1 METQQAIQYNT
12 DLFNET
18 VANFEK
24 MYELGQIDDE
34 EFEGLKINAYQEYQ
48 ERLESILD
56 IDAEGYDELEY
67 GADDSDVA
75 EFSVGSQYG
84 AALLE
89 LGEAVGFEDVE
100 SYCYGL
106 AEATGYDPND
116 IYGILT
122 GELDPS
128 DEFSIDVANAIDP
141 GNEELQEQL
150 FVAGI
155 EVRGDDI
162 EDYLDDEDE
171 YEDNDTDED
180 EEYDS
185 EASYRVAQLESEIAE
200 FKSAVTIKDELQM
213 LEQQAWALVE
223 QGKVTPNVVEKM
235 LGNFSTDTDRYAHF
249 SSLCDQKGLNPAI
262 ELYGMNYA
270 LRVLETMPVLTSF
283 GYQVEEEI
291 TDEELDEELA
301 YDQMAA
307 EMIKFR
313 NQNK

>member
-67 GADDSDVA
+67 GADDSEYA
-75 EFSVGSQYG
+75 EFSVGSGYG

-162 EDYLDDEDE
+162 NDYLDDEDE
-171 YEDNDTDED
+171 YEDDDTDED
-180 EEYDS
+180 EED
-185 EASYRVAQLESEIAE
+185 EASYRVAQLEDEIAE

-291 TDEELDEELA
+291 TDEELEEEDAIALA
-301 YDQMAA
+301 AS
-307 EMIKFR
+307 EMLKYR
-313 NQNK
+313 NLNK

>member
-18 VANFEK
+18 IANFEK

-34 EFEGLKINAYQEYQ
+34 EFEGLRINAYQEYQ
-48 ERLESILD
+48 ERLENILD

-67 GADDSDVA
+67 GADDSDYA

-116 IYGILT
+116 IYSILT

-141 GNEELQEQL
+141 GNEELEANL
-150 FVAGI
+150 FIAGV
-155 EVRGDDI
+155 EERGEDI
-162 EDYLDDEDE
+162 NDYLNDEDE
-171 YEDNDTDED
+171 YEEDEDED

-200 FKSAVTIKDELQM
+200 FKSATTIKDELQM
-213 LEQQAWALVE
+213 IEQQAWALVQ
-223 QGKVTPNVVEKM
+223 QGKVTPNVVQTM
-235 LGNFSTDTDRYAHF
+235 LGNFSTDGDRYAHF

-270 LRVLETMPVLTSF
+270 LRVLETMPEIASF
-283 GYQVEEEI
+283 GYEVEEEI
-291 TDEELDEELA
+291 SDEELEEEDA
-301 YDQMAA
+301 ISQIAA